1 MEMIGKDEFLETINR
16 FISGRKAVYADL
28 KEEKR
33 LGEYFIASFLGT
45 LIFSAVYGLVM
56 GIYAGGIQILY
67 DALKIPMLLLISL
80 FVSLPTFYVLNAILG
95 GEMTFRQVVV
105 LFMISVTAMSTMLV
119 AFMPVTLFFT
129 ITTPERGFASY
140 TFTVMLN
147 VLIFTLAGLTAVVYL
162 LSGFG
167 YIHGE
172 NKRWIPGV
180 LIGSCVLAFVG
191 TQLAWV
197 LRPYFNLSL
206 GFIRP
211 PSGNFYVAILELLL
225 RYL

>member
-1 MEMIGKDEFLETINR
+1 MIGQDEFLDIINR
-16 FISGRKAVYADL
+16 FISDRKAVYADI
-28 KEEKR
+28 KEDKE
-33 LGEYFIASFLGT
+33 LGEYFIASLFGT
-45 LIFSAVYGLVM
+45 IIFSAIYGLVM
-56 GIYAGGIQILY
+56 GVYAGGIQILY

-80 FVSLPTFYVLNAILG
+80 YVSLPTFYVLNGILG
-95 GEMTFRQVVV
+95 GDMTFRQIVV
-105 LFMISVTAMSTMLV
+105 LFMVSVTTMSTMLV

-140 TFTVMLN
+140 TFTVLLN
-147 VLIFTLAGLTAVVYL
+147 VMFFAVAGLTAVVYL
-162 LSGFG
+162 LSGFSH
-167 YIHGE
+167 IHGE
-172 NKRWIPGV
+172 NKRWILAV

-197 LRPYFNLSL
+197 LRPYFHMSWK
-206 GFIRP
+206 FIRP

>member
-1 MEMIGKDEFLETINR
+1 
-16 FISGRKAVYADL
+16 
-28 KEEKR
+28 
-33 LGEYFIASFLGT
+33 
-45 LIFSAVYGLVM
+45 M

-67 DALKIPMLLLISL
+67 DALKVPMLLLISL
-80 FVSLPTFYVLNAILG
+80 YVSLPTFYVLNAILG
-95 GEMTFRQVVV
+95 GDMTFRQVVV

-206 GFIRP
+206 RFIRP
-211 PSGNFYVAILELLL
+211 LSGNFYVAILELLL